1 MLTTLMRIDCGVWDH
16 IYVSHDDDV
25 TSPFVDTPS
34 SFRMRHRVSR
44 DSGCSSCEVWSRRT
58 GSPATTRT
66 PGRADEEEDE
76 EPEAELKKV
85 QAEVKKLEK
94 NEKFFLRHLEEH
106 RRGEKKLEKV
116 LARKG
121 RGKDHISVQ
130 PEIKKETQQK
140 HKTFVEKYA
149 KEMKHFGMLRR
160 WDDSQKYLSDNPHLV
175 CEESANDLVVLCI
188 DFEMDE
194 VRAVERV

>member
-1 MLTTLMRIDCGVWDH
+1 MRIDCGVWDH

-44 DSGCSSCEVWSRRT
+44 DSCCSSCELCGMLETAS

-94 NEKFFLRHLEEH
+94 DEKFFLGHLEAH

-121 RGKDHISVQ
+121 RGKVHIVC
-130 PEIKKETQQK
+130 KTQQK

-188 DFEMDE
+188 DFEIDE